1 MKRIYRLLA
10 LIAVILGAAGVYFI
24 YFSSP
29 APVPRP
35 MPKFVPKTGVAAKA
49 PAPAAAPLSEQ
60 PVQPSRLFVA
70 DINNDGIDLKQGKG
84 DYFFDTNADNL
95 AEDIDWIA
103 PSDAVLMTDCERNRP
118 LRSLEELQKFDSN
131 GDGRIDMNDRAFL
144 NLTLWSDKNLN
155 NLCEPGETRLL
166 PDLRIKVLVIENTDA
181 LKPVKIFNAS
191 ARAVGFMEAAENID
205 LYEVNFT
212 PLSVRKRYIGPREV
226 SDEIAKLP
234 NLNGLGSLVDLHYAA
249 MADPGL
255 ADLLTQLKNLGNQD
269 AGQFFKLYTRMLE
282 RWGRVDGIP
291 IDEKISGLPHRKLA
305 LLAKVSGIS
314 EEDWLQKTGNAAK
327 INEIYDDFYFST
339 AQAIMAQTMLHSA
352 LPYYV
357 SARKKTVDDEDLK
370 NIFSQAQSVNAT
382 NDPAVLLLVYDVL
395 DNSLKGK
402 EYNQQIYDEN
412 LNSLFAYNNLA
423 YMKPGVV
430 NRSYQKGYAGRPPQP
445 GKSYVFFNSPE
456 NENFTGGAGNDIY
469 YYHRGDGL
477 DTITENGGL
486 NHIIMPDI
494 NFAELEFKNDGLD
507 LQIFLKGTTS
517 QGIII
522 KNYFADTKYH
532 VDSIDFNNGSLLK
545 LNTVEENITDSFL
558 NRIHLWYLK
567 LKA

>member
-49 PAPAAAPLSEQ
+49 PAPAAAPLPEQ

-166 PDLRIKVLVIENTDA
+166 PDLRIKALVIENTDA

-269 AGQFFKLYTRMLE
+269 AGQAFCNLPLLRNVFLVTHR
-282 RWGRVDGIP
+282 RNQQ
-291 IDEKISGLPHRKLA
+291 EKRFQ
-305 LLAKVSGIS
+305 
-314 EEDWLQKTGNAAK
+314 ENK
-327 INEIYDDFYFST
+327 INKRT
-339 AQAIMAQTMLHSA
+339 
-352 LPYYV
+352 
-357 SARKKTVDDEDLK
+357 
-370 NIFSQAQSVNAT
+370 NIERGQCGAVNAIRKDQRKDIAEQHGCQHHKT
-382 NDPAVLLLVYDVL
+382 SRCNQ
-395 DNSLKGK
+395 DN
-402 EYNQQIYDEN
+402 QC
-412 LNSLFAYNNLA
+412 
-423 YMKPGVV
+423 
-430 NRSYQKGYAGRPPQP
+430 
-445 GKSYVFFNSPE
+445 
-456 NENFTGGAGNDIY
+456 
-469 YYHRGDGL
+469 
-477 DTITENGGL
+477 
-486 NHIIMPDI
+486 
-494 NFAELEFKNDGLD
+494 
-507 LQIFLKGTTS
+507 
-517 QGIII
+517 
-522 KNYFADTKYH
+522 ADNC
-532 VDSIDFNNGSLLK
+532 V
-545 LNTVEENITDSFL
+545 TDSQFL
-558 NRIHLWYLK
+558 HCFTESEVQRSIPRRTRQDVHGK
-567 LKA
+567 RSR